1 MKIHKESPEKIK
13 EKVMDIAKKLRLT
26 NVLYVKPAALS
37 SGQKQRVSIARAL
50 VCNPDVTIMDEPLS
64 HLDARMRSNM
74 RSVI

>member
-26 NVLYVKPAALS
+26 NVLYVKSAALS

-50 VCNPDVTIMDEPLS
+50 VRNPDVTIMDEPLS

>member
-1 MKIHKESPEKIK
+1 
-13 EKVMDIAKKLRLT
+13 MDIAKKLRLT

-50 VCNPDVTIMDEPLS
+50 VRNPDVTIMDEPLS
-64 HLDARMRSNM
+64 HLDARMRSNI